1 MKLAVLSDI
10 HGNREAL
17 EAVLAEAERRRAEG
31 YVCLG
36 DIVGYG
42 PDPVYCLE
50 RVRNLGAITV
60 QGNHDAAAGGAAEVD
75 TFVPNAREAIL
86 WTQSRLDRE
95 ARGYLASLPLCRT
108 LGWLA
113 LVHASLESPGAWHYI
128 LDLEEASRCFDL
140 MEVPA
145 CLIGHSH
152 SPCLFRL
159 SPGDDLSGGLWK
171 RLAIVDGVSYIV
183 NPGSVG
189 QPRDGDARASF
200 ALLDTEAKTFELVRV
215 PYDIES
221 CQRKILAAGLPEFL
235 AARLGEGR

>member
-1 MKLAVLSDI
+1 MKIAVLSDI

-17 EAVLAEAERRRAEG
+17 EAVLAETGRRGAEG

-42 PDPVYCLE
+42 PDPAYCLE
-50 RVRNLGAITV
+50 RVRRLGAIAV
-60 QGNHDAAAGGAAEVD
+60 QGNHDAAAAGSSEIE
-75 TFVPNAREAIL
+75 TFVPHARAAIL

-95 ARGYLASLPLCRT
+95 ERGYLASLPLSRT

-113 LVHASLESPGAWHYI
+113 LVHASLDSPEAWRYI
-128 LDLEEASRCFDL
+128 LDLEDASRCFAL

-159 SPGDDLSGGLWK
+159 RPGQDLSGGSWD
-171 RLAIVDGVSYIV
+171 RLAIEDGVCYIV

-200 ALLDTEAKTFELVRV
+200 ALVDTEAKTFELVRV

-235 AARLGEGR
+235 AARLGDGR